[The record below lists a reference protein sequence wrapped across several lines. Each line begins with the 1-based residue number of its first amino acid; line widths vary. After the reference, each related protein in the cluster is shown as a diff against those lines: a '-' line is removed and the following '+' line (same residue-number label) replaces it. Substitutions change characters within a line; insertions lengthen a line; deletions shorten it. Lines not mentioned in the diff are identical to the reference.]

1 MDLPKLPQLPILDL
15 AQASL
20 LIISQSLTSA
30 GIRKTGVTI
39 GTSASDN
46 EVLLLPAC
54 LPCPRFFMSYR
65 LLQSPPT
72 NRERQP
78 LGRIFRHS

>member
-46 EVLLLPAC
+46 EVLL
-54 LPCPRFFMSYR
+54 
-65 LLQSPPT
+65 
-72 NRERQP
+72 
-78 LGRIFRHS
+78 